1 MKTMIFKRHFLFGC
15 LLFFVIISIGQSDI
29 YKDVS
34 SNWRL
39 VYEVYKRVMTDY
51 ADRIDPKK
59 LASAGIEGML
69 DALDPY
75 SVYLENDDRHQLTV
89 LTRGDYGGVG
99 IQMSIRDDSLMV
111 IAPMDDSPAQ
121 KAGIRS
127 GDKII
132 AVDGL
137 LTSDMNMDEAAQ
149 KIRGSEGTIVKLTV
163 RRWGEDDIDYSLTR
177 STIKIKDVSYSGMV
191 DRNTGYIRL
200 NRFSRNSSSEI
211 REVLMS
217 LEDQGAERIILDLR
231 GNPGGLMD
239 AAVSIVD
246 MFIEPGMEIVSMSGR
261 SDDSIRLFKSQS
273 KPIIDPTVRLAVL
286 IDGGSASASEIVAG
300 AIQDLDRGIV
310 IGDTSFGK
318 GLVQTAFQLDES
330 KTLKMTTAKYYIPS
344 GRLIQKPDYLRTDVA
359 TDDQISD
366 SIFVTRNGR
375 KVVANGGI
383 APDFL
388 VTQKR
393 TPSLTSEIWRKG
405 LFFQFSSRYQKEKK
419 LKMPV
424 IITDPIIVDFQ
435 DFLDSKDINPK
446 SEGKKQLE
454 KLEGLLGDASETDK
468 RIEHSVSVLRKY
480 YETDKNQMFQDEID
494 DIRLMLERDL
504 SWVVGGLSGRIESSF
519 DDDPAILKALEI
531 LSDQYVYGST
541 LDPSMN

>member
-1 MKTMIFKRHFLFGC
+1 MKTIVFKRHFLFGC

-29 YKDVS
+29 YKDAS

-69 DALDPY
+69 GALDPY

-89 LTRGDYGGVG
+89 LTRGNYGGVG

-132 AVDGL
+132 AVDDL

-191 DRNTGYIRL
+191 NRNTGYIRL

-211 REVLMS
+211 RQVLMS

-246 MFIEPGMEIVSMSGR
+246 MFIQPGLEIVSMSGR

-300 AIQDLDRGIV
+300 ALQDLDRGIV

-359 TDDQISD
+359 TDDETSD

-383 APDFL
+383 SPDFL
-388 VTQKR
+388 VSEKK

-405 LFFQFSSRYQKEKK
+405 LFFQFSSRYQKEKG

-435 DFLDSKDINPK
+435 DFLDSKDLNPT

-454 KLEGLLGDASETDK
+454 KLEGILGDASKIDK
-468 RIEHSVSVLRKY
+468 RIEHSISVLRKY
-480 YETDKNQMFQDEID
+480 YEIDKNQMFQDEVD

-519 DDDPAILKALEI
+519 DDDPAILKAIEV

>member
-1 MKTMIFKRHFLFGC
+1 
-15 LLFFVIISIGQSDI
+15 
-29 YKDVS
+29 
-34 SNWRL
+34 
-39 VYEVYKRVMTDY
+39 
-51 ADRIDPKK
+51 
-59 LASAGIEGML
+59 
-69 DALDPY
+69 
-75 SVYLENDDRHQLTV
+75 
-89 LTRGDYGGVG
+89 
-99 IQMSIRDDSLMV
+99 MSIRDDSLMV

-132 AVDGL
+132 AVDDL

-191 DRNTGYIRL
+191 NRNTGYIRL

-211 REVLMS
+211 RQVLMS
-217 LEDQGAERIILDLR
+217 LEDQGSERIILDLR

-246 MFIEPGMEIVSMSGR
+246 MFIQPGLEIVSMSGR
-261 SDDSIRLFKSQS
+261 SEDSIRLFKSQS

-300 AIQDLDRGIV
+300 ALQDLDRGIV

-359 TDDQISD
+359 TDDETSD
-366 SIFVTRNGR
+366 SI
-375 KVVANGGI
+375 
-383 APDFL
+383 L
-388 VTQKR
+388 
-393 TPSLTSEIWRKG
+393 L
-405 LFFQFSSRYQKEKK
+405 
-419 LKMPV
+419 
-424 IITDPIIVDFQ
+424 
-435 DFLDSKDINPK
+435 
-446 SEGKKQLE
+446 LE
-454 KLEGLLGDASETDK
+454 ME
-468 RIEHSVSVLRKY
+468 
-480 YETDKNQMFQDEID
+480 
-494 DIRLMLERDL
+494 ER
-504 SWVVGGLSGRIESSF
+504 
-519 DDDPAILKALEI
+519 
-531 LSDQYVYGST
+531 
-541 LDPSMN
+541 

>member
-1 MKTMIFKRHFLFGC
+1 MRTMIFKRHFLFGC

-89 LTRGDYGGVG
+89 LTRGNYGGVG

-137 LTSDMNMDEAAQ
+137 LTSDMKMDEAAQ

-211 REVLMS
+211 RAVLMS

-480 YETDKNQMFQDEID
+480 YEIDKNQMFQDEID

-531 LSDQYVYGST
+531 LSDQYVYGSI

>member
-1 MKTMIFKRHFLFGC
+1 MKTAVFKRHFLFGC
-15 LLFFVIISIGQSDI
+15 LLVFVIISIGQSDI
-29 YKDVS
+29 YKDAS

-69 DALDPY
+69 GALDPY
-75 SVYLENDDRHQLTV
+75 SVYLENDDRHKLTV
-89 LTRGDYGGVG
+89 LTRGNYGGVG

-132 AVDGL
+132 AVDDL

-191 DRNTGYIRL
+191 NRNTGYIRL

-211 REVLMS
+211 RQVLMS
-217 LEDQGAERIILDLR
+217 LEDQGSERIILDLR

-246 MFIEPGMEIVSMSGR
+246 MFIQPGLEIVSMSGR

-300 AIQDLDRGIV
+300 ALQDLDRGIV

-359 TDDQISD
+359 TDDETSD

-383 APDFL
+383 SPDFL
-388 VTQKR
+388 VAEKK

-405 LFFQFSSRYQKEKK
+405 LFFQFSSRYQKEKG

-435 DFLDSKDINPK
+435 DFLDSKDLNPT

-454 KLEGLLGDASETDK
+454 KLEGILGDASKIDK
-468 RIEHSVSVLRKY
+468 RIEHSISVLRKY
-480 YETDKNQMFQDEID
+480 YEIDKNQMFQDEVD

-519 DDDPAILKALEI
+519 DDDPAILKAIEV

>member
-1 MKTMIFKRHFLFGC
+1 MKTAVFKRHFLFGC
-15 LLFFVIISIGQSDI
+15 LLVFVIISIGQSDI
-29 YKDVS
+29 YKDAS

-69 DALDPY
+69 GALDPY

-89 LTRGDYGGVG
+89 LTRGNYGGVG

-132 AVDGL
+132 AVDDL

-191 DRNTGYIRL
+191 NRNTGYIRL

-211 REVLMS
+211 RQVLMS
-217 LEDQGAERIILDLR
+217 LEDQGSERIILDLR

-246 MFIEPGMEIVSMSGR
+246 MFIEPGLEIVSMSGR
-261 SDDSIRLFKSQS
+261 SEDSIRLFKSQS

-300 AIQDLDRGIV
+300 ALQDLDRGIV

-359 TDDQISD
+359 TDDETSD
-366 SIFVTRNGR
+366 SI
-375 KVVANGGI
+375 
-383 APDFL
+383 L
-388 VTQKR
+388 
-393 TPSLTSEIWRKG
+393 L
-405 LFFQFSSRYQKEKK
+405 
-419 LKMPV
+419 
-424 IITDPIIVDFQ
+424 
-435 DFLDSKDINPK
+435 
-446 SEGKKQLE
+446 LE
-454 KLEGLLGDASETDK
+454 ME
-468 RIEHSVSVLRKY
+468 
-480 YETDKNQMFQDEID
+480 
-494 DIRLMLERDL
+494 ER
-504 SWVVGGLSGRIESSF
+504 
-519 DDDPAILKALEI
+519 
-531 LSDQYVYGST
+531 
-541 LDPSMN
+541 

>member
-1 MKTMIFKRHFLFGC
+1 MKTAVFKRHFLFGC
-15 LLFFVIISIGQSDI
+15 LLVFVIISIGQSDI
-29 YKDVS
+29 YKDAS

-69 DALDPY
+69 GALDPY

-89 LTRGDYGGVG
+89 LTRGNYGGGG

-132 AVDGL
+132 AVDDL

-191 DRNTGYIRL
+191 NRNTGYIRL

-211 REVLMS
+211 RQVLMS
-217 LEDQGAERIILDLR
+217 LEDQGSERIILDLR

-246 MFIEPGMEIVSMSGR
+246 MFIQPGLEIVSMSGR

-300 AIQDLDRGIV
+300 ALQDLDRGIV

-359 TDDQISD
+359 TDDETSD

-383 APDFL
+383 SPDFL
-388 VTQKR
+388 VAEKK

-405 LFFQFSSRYQKEKK
+405 LFFQFSSRYQKEKG

-435 DFLDSKDINPK
+435 DFLDSKDLNPT

-454 KLEGLLGDASETDK
+454 KLEGILGDASKIDK
-468 RIEHSVSVLRKY
+468 RIEHSISVLRKY
-480 YETDKNQMFQDEID
+480 YEIDKNQMFQDEVD

-519 DDDPAILKALEI
+519 DDDPAILKAIEV

>member
-1 MKTMIFKRHFLFGC
+1 MKTAVFKRHFLFGC
-15 LLFFVIISIGQSDI
+15 LLVFVIISIGQSDI
-29 YKDVS
+29 YKDAS

-69 DALDPY
+69 GALDPY

-89 LTRGDYGGVG
+89 LTRGNYGGVG

-132 AVDGL
+132 AVDDL

-191 DRNTGYIRL
+191 NRNTGYIRL

-211 REVLMS
+211 RQVLMS

-246 MFIEPGMEIVSMSGR
+246 MFIEPGLEIVSMSGR
-261 SDDSIRLFKSQS
+261 SEDSIRLFKSQS

-330 KTLKMTTAKYYIPS
+330 KTPKMTTAKYYIPS

-359 TDDQISD
+359 TDDETSD

-383 APDFL
+383 SPDFL
-388 VTQKR
+388 VAEKK

-405 LFFQFSSRYQKEKK
+405 LFFQFSSRYQKEKG

-435 DFLDSKDINPK
+435 DFLDSKDLNPT

-454 KLEGLLGDASETDK
+454 KLEGILGDASKIDK
-468 RIEHSVSVLRKY
+468 RIEHSISVLRKY
-480 YETDKNQMFQDEID
+480 YEIDKNQMFQDEVD

-519 DDDPAILKALEI
+519 DDDPAILKAIEV

>member
-1 MKTMIFKRHFLFGC
+1 MKTIVFKRHFLFGC

-29 YKDVS
+29 YKDAS

-69 DALDPY
+69 GALDPY

-89 LTRGDYGGVG
+89 LTRGNYGGVG

-132 AVDGL
+132 AVDDL

-191 DRNTGYIRL
+191 NRNTGYIRL

-211 REVLMS
+211 RQELMS
-217 LEDQGAERIILDLR
+217 LEDQGSERIILDIR

-246 MFIEPGMEIVSMSGR
+246 MFIQPGLEIVSMSGR

-300 AIQDLDRGIV
+300 ALQDLDRGIV

-330 KTLKMTTAKYYIPS
+330 KTIKMTTAKYYIPS

-359 TDDQISD
+359 TDDETSD

-383 APDFL
+383 SPDFL
-388 VTQKR
+388 VAEKK

-405 LFFQFSSRYQKEKK
+405 LFFQFSSRYQKEKR

-435 DFLDSKDINPK
+435 DFLDAKDLNPT

-454 KLEGLLGDASETDK
+454 KLEGFLGDASKIDK
-468 RIEHSVSVLRKY
+468 RIEHSISVLRKY
-480 YETDKNQMFQDEID
+480 YEIDKNQMFQDEVD

-519 DDDPAILKALEI
+519 DDDPAILKAIEV

>member
-1 MKTMIFKRHFLFGC
+1 MKTIVFKRHFLFGC
-15 LLFFVIISIGQSDI
+15 LLVFVIISIGQSDI
-29 YKDVS
+29 YKDAS

-69 DALDPY
+69 GALDPY

-89 LTRGDYGGVG
+89 LNRGNYGGVG

-132 AVDGL
+132 AVDDL

-191 DRNTGYIRL
+191 NRNTGYIRL

-211 REVLMS
+211 RQVLMS
-217 LEDQGAERIILDLR
+217 LEDQGSERIILDLR

-246 MFIEPGMEIVSMSGR
+246 MFIQPGLEIVSMSGR

-300 AIQDLDRGIV
+300 ALQDLDRGIV

-359 TDDQISD
+359 TDDETSD

-383 APDFL
+383 SPDFL
-388 VTQKR
+388 VAEKK

-405 LFFQFSSRYQKEKK
+405 LFFQFSSRYQKEKG

-435 DFLDSKDINPK
+435 DFLDSKDLNPT

-454 KLEGLLGDASETDK
+454 KLEGILGDASKIDK
-468 RIEHSVSVLRKY
+468 RIEHSISVLRKY
-480 YETDKNQMFQDEID
+480 YEIDKNQMFQDEVD

-519 DDDPAILKALEI
+519 DDDPAILKAIEV

>member
-1 MKTMIFKRHFLFGC
+1 MKTIVFKRHFLFGC

-29 YKDVS
+29 YKDAS

-69 DALDPY
+69 GALDPY

-89 LTRGDYGGVG
+89 LTRGNYGGVG

-132 AVDGL
+132 AVDDL

-191 DRNTGYIRL
+191 NRNTGYIRL

-211 REVLMS
+211 RQVLMS

-246 MFIEPGMEIVSMSGR
+246 MFIQPGLEIVSMSGR

-300 AIQDLDRGIV
+300 ALQDLDRGIV

-359 TDDQISD
+359 TDDETSD

-383 APDFL
+383 SPDFL
-388 VTQKR
+388 VAEKK

-405 LFFQFSSRYQKEKK
+405 LFFQFSSRYQKEKG

-435 DFLDSKDINPK
+435 DFLDSKDLNPT

-454 KLEGLLGDASETDK
+454 KLEGILGDASKIDK
-468 RIEHSVSVLRKY
+468 RIEHSISVLRKY
-480 YETDKNQMFQDEID
+480 YEIDKNQMFQDEVD

-519 DDDPAILKALEI
+519 DDDPAILKAIEV